1 MRLYLAGPAG
11 VGKSTAASL
20 LAVHHGFSVY
30 RLSDLLRD
38 RERPRGRAWLQRYG
52 DRLRAAFGAEALA
65 VAAHQAVLCDED
77 AAGRAIDAVVD
88 GVRLP
93 EEAGY
98 LRQQGYRGLRIEAP
112 EDLRR
117 ARLAAGGRSLAG
129 PEAEHPTEQ
138 AAGDVPADLAIQ
150 NAGDLRGLDRAL
162 QSALGRLRAG
172 G

>member
-1 MRLYLAGPAG
+1 MRIYLAGPAG
-11 VGKSTAASL
+11 TGKTTAANIL
-20 LAVHHGFSVY
+20 DVQFGFRPHH
-30 RLSDLLRD
+30 LSDVLRS
-38 RERPRGRAWLQRYG
+38 RGHRRDRAWLQAYG
-52 DRLRAAFGAEALA
+52 DRLRATFGDAVLA
-65 VAAHQAVLCDED
+65 MITHQAVVCEEILTG
-77 AAGRAIDAVVD
+77 AGIDAVID

-98 LRQQGYRGLRIEAP
+98 LRAQGYRGLRIEAP

-138 AAGDVPADLAIQ
+138 AAGDVPADLTIQ
-150 NAGDLRGLDRAL
+150 NAGDLRGLTFAL
-162 QSALGRLRAG
+162 EQALRRLRTG